1 MDFIMNENGFQTSV
15 EFGELHIS
23 SQDEYGFRP
32 YVLLVSSVVGCSG
45 SILKK
50 ILQKMRIP
58 FKDIH
63 VSVDVVRNQKEANR
77 IEEMDIKFII
87 YGEDIS
93 PVKVEKALVL
103 TTKYCSIIQSIKDSI
118 KITERFEIISNQE

>member
-1 MDFIMNENGFQTSV
+1 MNENGFQTSV

-23 SQDEYGFRP
+23 GQDEHGFRP

-45 SILKK
+45 GILRK
-50 ILQKMRIP
+50 ILHKMRIP
-58 FKDIH
+58 FNDIH
-63 VSVDVVRNQKEANR
+63 VSVHVVRNKKEANR
-77 IEEMDIKFII
+77 IEEINIKFII

-118 KITERFEIISNQE
+118 KITESFEIKSNGE